1 MALPLYLFIVLCIGG
16 IILFGSIILSKSN
29 WMIVGF
35 TMVLFSIVGFILKS
49 SDPTAMDVYRGKTE
63 LQYTV
68 VHGQKIDS
76 VVVFKEK
83 YKNGK

>member
-1 MALPLYLFIVLCIGG
+1 MDLLLYLFIVFGVGVC
-16 IILFGSIILSKSN
+16 ILFVSIILSKTN
-29 WMIVGF
+29 WMIVGL
-35 TMVLFSIVGFILKS
+35 TMVLFSLVGIILKS
-49 SDPTAMDVYRGKTE
+49 SDPTAMDVYNGKTE